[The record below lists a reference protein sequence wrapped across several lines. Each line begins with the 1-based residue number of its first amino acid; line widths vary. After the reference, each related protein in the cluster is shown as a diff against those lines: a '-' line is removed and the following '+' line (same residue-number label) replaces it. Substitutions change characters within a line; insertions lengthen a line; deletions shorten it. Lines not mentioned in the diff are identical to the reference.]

1 MMATQDSDENR
12 IARMLREGKLTQ
24 EEADRLLGSIHAQQA
39 RDEALARHIERRADP
54 VRQRLVLLLVL
65 CGVFFVF
72 GTVSGTLWFQ
82 PQDAGT
88 GTETV
93 SLTPLP
99 ADQPEGRLI
108 DLAGLNQERRM
119 TMEKA
124 RNLSYSIFV
133 IVIAAVVGVAI
144 LLIYNGLIDAREK
157 VNAGWA
163 QVENQYQ
170 RRLDLVPVLIDG
182 VKTYMDHERE
192 TLTVLTEARANALG
206 ASNALAGQAPETEA
220 QLRAIE
226 ASQGKVQS
234 ALARLFAVVEN
245 YPDLKASRNFLSLQD
260 QIEGTENRIAVERRN
275 YNEWS
280 RRYNTRTMKFPS
292 NVIASVMGFA
302 GKPYFQ
308 AETAALEGLQDPFGR
323 QQP

>member
-1 MMATQDSDENR
+1 MVVTHHSDEER
-12 IARMLREGKLTQ
+12 ISRMRGEGKLTQ
-24 EEADRLLGSIHAQQA
+24 EEADRLLATLRAQHA
-39 RDEALARHIERRADP
+39 RDAALAKQIEQRAD
-54 VRQRLVLLLVL
+54 RTRRLRMPA
-65 CGVFFVF
+65 FFVLF
-72 GTVSGTLWFQ
+72 LVIAIAGYGLWSQQ
-82 PQDAGT
+82 PDSSAGLDS
-88 GTETV
+88 TETV
-93 SLTPLP
+93 AAP
-99 ADQPEGRLI
+99 ADQPRGRLI
-108 DLAGLNQERRM
+108 DLENLNQERST
-119 TMEKA
+119 TMGNTRTFSA
-124 RNLSYSIFV
+124 SIFI

-192 TLTVLTEARANALG
+192 TLTALTEARANALG
-206 ASNALAGQAPETEA
+206 ANKALAGRSPETEQ

-226 ASQGKVQS
+226 ASQGGLQA

-245 YPDLKASRNFLSLQD
+245 YPDLKASQNFLTLQD
-260 QIEGTENRIAVERRN
+260 QIEGTENRIAIERRN

-292 NVIASVMGFA
+292 NVIADLLGFSS
-302 GKPYFQ
+302 KPYFQ
-308 AETAALEGLQDPFGR
+308 AENSALQGLDDPFGR
-323 QQP
+323 KPQ

>member
-1 MMATQDSDENR
+1 METPLSDEDR
-12 IARMLREGKLTQ
+12 IIRMLDAGKITQ
-24 EEADRLLGSIHAQQA
+24 QEADRLLDSIHAQQA
-39 RDEALARHIERRADP
+39 RDEALARQFERAGDP
-54 VRQRLVLLLVL
+54 TRRRLISLLVL
-65 CGVFFVF
+65 CGAFLVIGLV
-72 GTVSGTLWFQ
+72 GSALWFQ
-82 PQDAGT
+82 QPDLPLTQDGT
-88 GTETV
+88 GVTT
-93 SLTPLP
+93 LP
-99 ADQPEGRLI
+99 ADHVEGRLI
-108 DLAGLNQERRM
+108 DLAGLNQERRT
-119 TMEKA
+119 TMGNA
-124 RNLSYSIFV
+124 RTFSATVFV
-133 IVIAAVVGVAI
+133 IIIAAVIGVAI

-182 VKTYMDHERE
+182 VKTYMEHERD
-192 TLTVLTEARANALG
+192 TLTALTEARANALG
-206 ASNALAGQAPETEA
+206 AGNALAGSAPATEA

-226 ASQGKVQS
+226 ASQGEVQS

-245 YPDLKASRNFLSLQD
+245 YPDLKASQNFLTLQD

-292 NVIASVMGFA
+292 SVIANALGFE

-308 AETAALEGLQDPFGR
+308 AEGPALQGLKDPFGR
-323 QQP
+323 NQQ